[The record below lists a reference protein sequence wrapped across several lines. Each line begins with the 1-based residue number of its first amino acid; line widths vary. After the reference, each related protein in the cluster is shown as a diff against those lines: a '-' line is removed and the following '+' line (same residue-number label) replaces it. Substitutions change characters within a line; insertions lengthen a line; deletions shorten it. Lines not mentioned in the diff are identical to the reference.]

1 MPMAHPA
8 TRRRYTRLV
17 RVLLS
22 DQQETDLRARAAA
35 SDLSLSATLRQLLI
49 SAAPSAAG
57 GASAPALACL
67 VAAEHVR
74 LLLEAMVPGGPAASE
89 RLREKAARA
98 AERRLADLTA
108 EVAPG
113 GQA

>member
-1 MPMAHPA
+1 MPKAHPA

-22 DQQETDLRARAAA
+22 DQQERDLRARAAA

-49 SAAPSAAG
+49 SAAPSAADDS
-57 GASAPALACL
+57 SAPALAGL

-74 LLLEAMVPGGPAASE
+74 LLLEAMVPGGPSASE

-98 AERRLADLTA
+98 AERRLADLAA
-108 EVAPG
+108 EAPG
-113 GQA
+113 GEL